1 GVKEIDDVGRAYSY
15 TQNMAMTAGGSGA
28 YAKSEVVYQG
38 TSLESASSTAIVK
51 NWFPANTTLQ
61 LINLKGTFSQ
71 GGSIRGVTSNA
82 NYTLTTF
89 DRQSFDGISDEFTN
103 NLELQTDANGII
115 DFTETNPFGEP

>member
-1 GVKEIDDVGRAYSY
+1 
-15 TQNMAMTAGGSGA
+15 MAMTAGGSGA